1 MSLIKESLLIFV
13 KLIYLILLCAPITIM
28 LLIFINLFDIYKK
41 TTQWISKQQRQK

>member
-1 MSLIKESLLIFV
+1 MSIIKESLLIIV
-13 KLIYLILLCAPITIM
+13 KLIYLILICAPITIM